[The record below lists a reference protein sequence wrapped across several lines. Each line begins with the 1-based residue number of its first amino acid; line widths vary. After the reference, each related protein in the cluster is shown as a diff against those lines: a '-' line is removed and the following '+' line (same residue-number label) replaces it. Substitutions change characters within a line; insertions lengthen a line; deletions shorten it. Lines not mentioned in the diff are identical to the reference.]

1 VNEILDLLLRSIPI
15 VIGGGLVQLVI
26 HLSRRRAEVRQLDA
40 AAAKTDVDADA
51 VVVSSAER
59 SVALAGGLRDQAVA
73 QVARLEV
80 ELGERAEEAKLL
92 AEDAART
99 RTRLARAEANQAV
112 LRNQVSSL
120 QAELRAA
127 EASVRVCQAAI
138 AELRASIGKPI
149 P

>member
-1 VNEILDLLLRSIPI
+1 MNEILDLLLRSIPI